1 MEKVAI
7 EACRLG
13 GSPPPLYNN
22 RPEGTRNPTALE
34 KEKKKNSF
42 SLFSSPPSPA
52 PSSHPRLRTDGVCSP
67 LVPPNTGQFP
77 PSSLHCHNS
86 AQKHFGFSFAA
97 AVPLVPKERALSPSL
112 SRVQSRGALQ
122 PNPGCCCRRRR
133 GKRKR
138 KEESVAA
145 RSQRRA
151 DVPRF
156 KEISRKTRTQKDF
169 LEQWETRCD
178 FFLEPKFEGNTLEEN
193 SCSQPENY
201 GHQDGVGF
209 AGAAI
214 RHTFPADQS
223 RPR

>member
-1 MEKVAI
+1 MISPSTCKLRTYIISNTTPRSPHKKGITSRTYNIIKKANNEMEKVAI

-42 SLFSSPPSPA
+42 SFFLPPSPA

-97 AVPLVPKERALSPSL
+97 AVPLVPKERVLSPSL

-133 GKRKR
+133 W
-138 KEESVAA
+138 KEEKKRRISRRSVAKE
-145 RSQRRA
+145 SGRA
-151 DVPRF
+151 TLKRNF
-156 KEISRKTRTQKDF
+156 TKTEK
-169 LEQWETRCD
+169 
-178 FFLEPKFEGNTLEEN
+178 PKRL
-193 SCSQPENY
+193 S
-201 GHQDGVGF
+201 
-209 AGAAI
+209 
-214 RHTFPADQS
+214 
-223 RPR
+223 